1 MASVLGEKEILL
13 NGVRYPITVPVR
25 KTLTSIFAPKITIG
39 DTTRDS
45 EQRASSV
52 AFNDFRGGIGWHTG
66 LDSTTFDRAWY
77 STCQTRYKGHLILPR
92 KTESVNSP
100 NGKITN
106 INTFNNTIF
115 VSASS
120 NIYKLNANSAS
131 FSSSVQNMSADASD
145 SIVAQVEQK
154 PYLIYATNSA
164 QGLWYSADGAS
175 FNQVSASTLDF
186 NGGHLVPKFFTYWQD
201 KLYVLA
207 EPSGGGV
214 ATQQARL
221 FYYDTSNQASINFS
235 IWQPDAYV
243 PAEAGD
249 VTAMFI
255 GRDVAN
261 NPIIYLNTTKGLFVH
276 DDANTRIIE
285 TEVGLPFQPDAGK
298 GSVKWRDAIY
308 FGVGTGVYKYQVGDP
323 STLSVVGPDR
333 DHGLP
338 QNYQGTIISMVGSHN
353 DLLIALDGKPGD
365 EGSTLFSGSGNV
377 GSQVHGGST
386 VLGDAGFSSILG
398 WNTRG
403 WEFKWA
409 GTESGDNVVN
419 MHISNAPAEP
429 TTDES
434 YKLYWN
440 SSSKLFYQKLERNIV
455 NPDQLATYE
464 YQTNTASEVSGYS
477 NAAGIHETPWFDADD
492 NINDK
497 LALSMIIEG
506 RKLSST
512 SRIRVSYALNHDDSQ
527 GDASTFTTL
536 ASITS
541 NGPINYPFPDATA
554 VGVSFSSIKFKFEL
568 LTTSENTSPDM
579 VRAEFRFRK
588 KLKTKYGFQ
597 ANIDMTFKGKTYK
610 GKTRQQLK
618 DNLETA
624 IENNLLVKFRYKPA
638 DDASESDYLTEIS
651 SVSGF
656 DMSGRDDRKQ
666 VTIQLVE
673 P

>member
-1 MASVLGEKEILL
+1 
-13 NGVRYPITVPVR
+13 
-25 KTLTSIFAPKITIG
+25 
-39 DTTRDS
+39 
-45 EQRASSV
+45 
-52 AFNDFRGGIGWHTG
+52 
-66 LDSTTFDRAWY
+66 
-77 STCQTRYKGHLILPR
+77 
-92 KTESVNSP
+92 
-100 NGKITN
+100 
-106 INTFNNTIF
+106 
-115 VSASS
+115 
-120 NIYKLNANSAS
+120 
-131 FSSSVQNMSADASD
+131 
-145 SIVAQVEQK
+145 
-154 PYLIYATNSA
+154 
-164 QGLWYSADGAS
+164 
-175 FNQVSASTLDF
+175 
-186 NGGHLVPKFFTYWQD
+186 
-201 KLYVLA
+201 
-207 EPSGGGV
+207 
-214 ATQQARL
+214 
-221 FYYDTSNQASINFS
+221 
-235 IWQPDAYV
+235 
-243 PAEAGD
+243 
-249 VTAMFI
+249 MFI

-261 NPIIYLNTTKGLFVH
+261 NPIIYINTTKGLFVH

-536 ASITS
+536 ASITE